1 MPKILIV
8 VTLLGLTSC
17 ASLKTATRD
26 VSDVAHDM
34 CEVVMARRPEVLA
47 QAKREKL
54 SPAEV
59 AAALCA
65 ANEILNP
72 FLRGANAAG
81 ARAVG
86 AAHKLGKL
94 RPQ

>member
-1 MPKILIV
+1 MSKVLI
-8 VTLLGLTSC
+8 VTLLGLTGC
-17 ASLKTATRD
+17 ASLKTTTRD

-65 ANEILNP
+65 INDIVNP
-72 FLRGANAAG
+72 FLQGAQHAG

-94 RPQ
+94 RPE